1 MIDMSHSS
9 HQHSISFLLSLCRC
23 LFIKRRVKARFPTTD
38 IDKHRTSQVCPDC
51 HHRLLDVCM
60 KDSINGSAK
69 TTMGLKWCESVEC
82 KGNRLK
88 TRDESSCYCIFQK
101 GEDGYHEIF
110 NHAGVGDEHYW
121 EGPADRHVMS
131 RYGMTASR
139 KNGRRKDDD
148 YDMELE
154 RKVQKNKRK
163 NKRKKRNKLAR
174 GHANEYEMRMAYA

>member
-1 MIDMSHSS
+1 MRSRKLIISS
-9 HQHSISFLLSLCRC
+9 SPYEWG
-23 LFIKRRVKARFPTTD
+23 RRSRTARGDPMGQK
-38 IDKHRTSQVCPDC
+38 IRGARQGCWKE
-51 HHRLLDVCM
+51 RLPA
-60 KDSINGSAK
+60 GQ
-69 TTMGLKWCESVEC
+69 T
-82 KGNRLK
+82 
-88 TRDESSCYCIFQK
+88 IFQK

>member
-1 MIDMSHSS
+1 MQRKSTED
-9 HQHSISFLLSLCRC
+9 
-23 LFIKRRVKARFPTTD
+23 P
-38 IDKHRTSQVCPDC
+38 
-51 HHRLLDVCM
+51 
-60 KDSINGSAK
+60 
-69 TTMGLKWCESVEC
+69 
-82 KGNRLK
+82 
-88 TRDESSCYCIFQK
+88 SCYCIFQK

-148 YDMELE
+148 YYMELE